1 MNKQQIVSSLLAI
14 TLLAAPLASPKANA
28 AALFSDIN
36 NSYAKEAILE
46 LLDKGIIS
54 GIGDNRFDPAGQ
66 LKRQDF
72 AIILAKALNLDT
84 TTVPS
89 VPTFSDVPKGS
100 YAFNAVEAVYQAGW
114 INGLGKGRFA
124 AGSPLSRQDMIV
136 IFVRALGIEASGK
149 SSSLPFA
156 DSAKIADYAKPSIA
170 AALEYG
176 LIQGEGGNL
185 FNPAANAD
193 RQSVALVASKF
204 IKVKEAAAAPAS
216 QATPTVTAT
225 PAVTASP
232 QPTATPLTVYTSVY
246 YPEQTATPSPE
257 PTATPSPEPTPVPTP
272 EPTAAP
278 TPEPTAAPTP
288 EPTPVPTP
296 EPTAAP
302 TPEPTAAP
310 TPEPTPVPTPEPTPT
325 PTPEPTPDT
334 TAPDVDAAK
343 FAAVDN
349 YNGTLDQLYGAEAAV
364 SEEGA
369 VVQAYPWNDFN
380 ENGLVDADELYTAKP
395 LGASLADGSVTAAD
409 IGDFSAGNYTVVITA
424 TDSEGNESPK
434 DAAHAFSFSL
444 TKNEAP
450 DVTAPEVDVHKFTA
464 VDNYNGT
471 QDQITGAASA
481 VSEQDAAVQVYSWSD
496 VNENSQ
502 VDEGE
507 LGAALSVGTSV
518 EDGSVAAANIG
529 DLPAGNYRF
538 VITATDASGN
548 ESAKDAEH
556 AIEIILQKSTAPTL
570 PSLLYGFDGAGS
582 KTKYFTPAST
592 ATTVRFD
599 FFSSEKFT
607 NAVIEVTMEGLTF
620 STNDYYSIS
629 GWVHPTADQISNG
642 GHTLTF
648 TGNASAT
655 SDIAFQLQNK
665 NIPAAGT
672 YKIKYRADAD
682 GTGTARVFSE
692 EQYITLISGYPN

>member
-1 MNKQQIVSSLLAI
+1 MNKQQIISSLLAI

-46 LLDKGIIS
+46 LLNKGIIS
-54 GIGDNRFDPAGQ
+54 GIGDNRFDPSGQ

-72 AIILAKALNLDT
+72 AIILAKTLSLDT
-84 TTVPS
+84 TTIPS
-89 VPTFSDVPKGS
+89 VPTFSDVPKSS
-100 YAFNAVEAVYQAGW
+100 YAYNAVEAVYQAGW
-114 INGLGKGRFA
+114 INGLGNGRFA

-136 IFVRALGIEASGK
+136 IFVRALGIEASDK
-149 SSSLPFA
+149 SSFLPFA
-156 DSAKIADYAKPSIA
+156 DSAKIADYAKAPVA

-225 PAVTASP
+225 PTVSASP

-246 YPEQTATPSPE
+246 YPEQTAAPS
-257 PTATPSPEPTPVPTP
+257 
-272 EPTAAP
+272 
-278 TPEPTAAPTP
+278 
-288 EPTPVPTP
+288 
-296 EPTAAP
+296 
-302 TPEPTAAP
+302 PEPTAAP
-310 TPEPTPVPTPEPTPT
+310 TPEPTPVPTPEPTPVPT
-325 PTPEPTPDT
+325 PEPTPVPTPEPTPVPTPEPTPVPTPEPTPVPTPEPTPVPTPEPTPDT

-349 YNGTLDQLYGAEAAV
+349 YNGTLDQLYGVESAV
-364 SEEGA
+364 NEEGA

-450 DVTAPEVDVHKFTA
+450 DVIAPEVDVHKFTA

-481 VSEQDAAVQVYSWSD
+481 VSEQDAAVQVYSWND

-507 LGAALSVGTSV
+507 LGAALSVGTSD
-518 EDGSVAAANIG
+518 EDGSVPAADIG
-529 DLPAGNYRF
+529 DLPAGNYHF

-548 ESAKDAEH
+548 ESAKDVEH

-582 KTKYFTPAST
+582 KTKYFTPGST
-592 ATTVRFD
+592 ASTVRFD

-607 NAVIEVTMEGLTF
+607 NAIIEVTMEGLTF

-665 NIPAAGT
+665 NIPAAGS

-682 GTGTARVFSE
+682 GAGTTRVFSE

>member
-1 MNKQQIVSSLLAI
+1 
-14 TLLAAPLASPKANA
+14 
-28 AALFSDIN
+28 
-36 NSYAKEAILE
+36 
-46 LLDKGIIS
+46 
-54 GIGDNRFDPAGQ
+54 
-66 LKRQDF
+66 
-72 AIILAKALNLDT
+72 
-84 TTVPS
+84 
-89 VPTFSDVPKGS
+89 
-100 YAFNAVEAVYQAGW
+100 
-114 INGLGKGRFA
+114 
-124 AGSPLSRQDMIV
+124 
-136 IFVRALGIEASGK
+136 
-149 SSSLPFA
+149 
-156 DSAKIADYAKPSIA
+156 
-170 AALEYG
+170 
-176 LIQGEGGNL
+176 
-185 FNPAANAD
+185 
-193 RQSVALVASKF
+193 
-204 IKVKEAAAAPAS
+204 
-216 QATPTVTAT
+216 
-225 PAVTASP
+225 
-232 QPTATPLTVYTSVY
+232 
-246 YPEQTATPSPE
+246 
-257 PTATPSPEPTPVPTP
+257 PV
-272 EPTAAP
+272 
-278 TPEPTAAPTP
+278 
-288 EPTPVPTP
+288 
-296 EPTAAP
+296 
-302 TPEPTAAP
+302 P
-310 TPEPTPVPTPEPTPT
+310 TPEPTPVPTPEPTPV

-349 YNGTLDQLYGAEAAV
+349 YNGTLDQLYGVESAV

-369 VVQAYPWNDFN
+369 VVQAYPWKDIN
-380 ENGLVDADELYTAKP
+380 ENGWADKDELSTAIP

-424 TDSEGNESPK
+424 TDSAGNESPK

-444 TKNEAP
+444 TKNEVP
-450 DVTAPEVDVHKFTA
+450 DVTAPEVDVLKFTA

-471 QDQITGAASA
+471 QDQLTGAASA
-481 VSEQDAAVQVYSWSD
+481 ISEQDAAVQVYRWND

-507 LGAALSVGTSV
+507 LGDALSVGTSA
-518 EDGSVAAANIG
+518 EDGSVAAGNIG
-529 DLPAGNYRF
+529 DLPAGNYHF

-548 ESAKDAEH
+548 ESAKDVEH

-582 KTKYFTPAST
+582 KTKYFTPGST
-592 ATTVRFD
+592 APTVRFD

-607 NAVIEVTMEGLTF
+607 NAIIEVTLEGLTF

-629 GWVHPTADQISNG
+629 GWVHPTAGQISNG